1 MPESRQE
8 KNPISA
14 ALFALIIAGEAIF
27 VLPFVLTRVFRP
39 TVLEVF
45 DLSNLE
51 LGLIFSVY
59 GIIAVFSY
67 LFGGPIADKFPA
79 RNLIS
84 LALVSTALG
93 GLFLATIPD
102 YIGMKWL
109 FGFWGFTTI
118 FLFWAALIKA
128 TRELGGE
135 KMQGIAFG
143 FLDSGRGLVS
153 ALIGSLTVLVF
164 SFYLPIDPEFA
175 NLAEK
180 TKALESVIYFIITFI
195 VLVAIAVFFILPS
208 SNKKLESTKPLTFQA
223 VLPLLSSPTIW
234 LQAIIIICAYV
245 GYKSLSDFSLYAK
258 DVLLFDDL
266 DAAKVGSLMLWTRP
280 IAALAAGFLAFKFNP
295 VKLIIIS
302 FAAMA
307 IGSIHFAQGYITV
320 DQNSVFYL
328 SMITIC
334 SGVFALRALYFAI
347 LKDAKVPLA
356 LTGTAVG
363 FISLIGYTPDIF
375 MGPLM
380 GWLLDRN
387 PGILGH
393 QHLYFVLFLFALMG
407 ILASILFQRLSNRVN

>member
-84 LALVSTALG
+84 LALVSTAFG

-180 TKALESVIYFIITFI
+180 TKALESVIYFIIAFI
-195 VLVAIAVFFILPS
+195 VLVAIAVFFI
-208 SNKKLESTKPLTFQA
+208 
-223 VLPLLSSPTIW
+223 
-234 LQAIIIICAYV
+234 
-245 GYKSLSDFSLYAK
+245 
-258 DVLLFDDL
+258 
-266 DAAKVGSLMLWTRP
+266 
-280 IAALAAGFLAFKFNP
+280 
-295 VKLIIIS
+295 
-302 FAAMA
+302 
-307 IGSIHFAQGYITV
+307 
-320 DQNSVFYL
+320 
-328 SMITIC
+328 
-334 SGVFALRALYFAI
+334 GVFSCL
-347 LKDAKVPLA
+347 
-356 LTGTAVG
+356 
-363 FISLIGYTPDIF
+363 
-375 MGPLM
+375 
-380 GWLLDRN
+380 
-387 PGILGH
+387 
-393 QHLYFVLFLFALMG
+393 
-407 ILASILFQRLSNRVN
+407 